1 MRKKF
6 TMLLASL
13 FLVIGS
19 AWAQTSYEVTATT
32 GTGVGSEWTKE
43 WTYTTSDANPVGL
56 KLKCNYNNMQA
67 SDGLLTLYVGQ
78 HSSST
83 YTLEVPTL
91 YKIVGYSFDFVKA
104 NDYTET
110 VTLTVG
116 GTAYNPTD
124 NSQKVEVN
132 NVNAS
137 STTFT
142 MAGANKGIKVSNFV
156 VKIAANLPVS
166 ASAVGERKSTFK
178 VGDEMYIYSTCRVNG
193 NADYTGFF
201 TNNNNGASLI
211 KEKPAN
217 LMTFDNNAIWVI
229 ASLETLQTTPAAEGE
244 TAKTYYKVTLKNK
257 ATDGYLGI
265 GGATNN
271 TSVGDN
277 QTFYIS
283 QWNDAVLTHGGNKV
297 GTDVWSEDVNG
308 TPLQQSSI
316 TNDAPIWI
324 VEAGNGK
331 CFNTENRQYQGNKP
345 GGYPIVFY
353 TVESADEKLAGQ
365 ILKTNAAI
373 ASAESLF
380 TMSTPVALQV
390 TDQNA
395 AGYIKCSNLDSGEG
409 NNMNWLLDN
418 NPETYIHSSWHSVSS
433 SNDYLEVYLGEGNG
447 MSLFYFTEYA
457 RLNVANDYPST
468 IEIQGSADG
477 VTYNP
482 VATVT
487 GLPQSGKSYTSPLI
501 ECDPSYVYLRFVVT
515 TGTNRIYFHMAEFD
529 LYKVTTIS
537 EEQTRRW
544 DVYRALSNA
553 VQEGNF
559 AVQKYNYS
567 SMVSY
572 CNSIEELKAN
582 ATMTYPFT
590 VTADVENPVLYAI
603 KTGRTDNG
611 KGWWYTYD
619 EEDGKIALTQF
630 TMANTQYWY
639 FKEVVKNAKPYL
651 ELYPYS
657 GDGTAMSYAGTN
669 SAAGTIMAASKQSG
683 NYNTLWQLEIQNGK
697 YGLQTENKEN
707 RLSNN
712 AGVSNKMGMWNAGPS
727 EDTGTAMYLFE
738 KPQYSFDLTTDDE
751 NPNLYAIRNHRG
763 QTSWFTYLTTG
774 DDAGKIALQAYT
786 GADAQLWYFKE
797 VASDKNAHGL
807 QLYPYLGEGKVMSY
821 PNENSAANCIIA
833 KAVDNTDGYKGTWI
847 LKDGNN
853 NSFGLQTEGLNNYLS
868 HNGGDNNK
876 MGLWHSG
883 MSDSGTPLYISDP
896 AEILQALIDEADE
909 ILGNV
914 GKVGYHSEA
923 GLEGLKTQTETSKTG
938 LANKTSYSLSE
949 LQAAIAAL
957 SSEGVSYPTSGKYYQ
972 IKSAFAG
979 FYNKQGKEMAI
990 YSVDNGNLSWKALDN
1005 YNASFYWLLTPT
1017 DDDKY
1022 VIKNANGQYVCGLD
1036 AENDRYLMSAAESS
1050 AGKFTLTWVAP
1061 GQFKIN
1067 GNGTMHTKGHN
1078 EGAGTDDRICSW
1090 DNNAAQSVW
1099 TFEEFTA
1106 EEYTVVEALIAL
1118 KGVYEAKKHYSTEIV
1133 FGGLYGEGIGKYS
1146 GTDEYDIVEAF
1157 RAVDE
1162 LWEMDFR
1169 EQLNNVGSDV
1179 VVEHK
1184 DRLDGLTLTINQPT
1198 TGKYYRIKSMNGNDP
1213 ARKGKY
1219 VQSTAEGDGLVL
1231 STEKNANSIVYYDGN
1246 TFLSYASGLYLN
1258 GYQVN
1263 NNSGVIS
1270 EIGATPNTWTIEENA
1285 DIPGTYALSSTL
1297 YGWHMS
1303 DWTGNVTTY
1312 GYNDA
1317 NAAWIFEEVV
1327 SLPVAVT
1334 AAGYSTF
1341 YTPEDMEI
1349 PTGVTANIIKT
1360 VSANE
1365 ATLVPVTGIV
1375 PAGTGLILEANEGSY
1390 EFKIVTGAANAD
1402 VEGNL
1407 LVGTKLKTLVKAED
1421 DFCYYALG
1429 NKGGKVA
1436 LYKAALNKNADGSAA
1451 TENGTHFINNAN
1463 KAYLPI
1469 KITSEAFAP
1478 AMFSFGRG
1486 GEDIE
1491 GGTTGIDNVELEGET
1506 VIYDLTG
1513 RRIEKIVEKGI
1524 YIVNGKKVVIK

>member
-1 MRKKF
+1 MKKKL

-13 FLVIGS
+13 FLVMGT
-19 AWAQTSYEVTATT
+19 AWAQVSYEVSATT
-32 GTGVGSEWTKE
+32 GTGNKSDYFATWS
-43 WTYTTSDANPVGL
+43 YTTSDANPVGL
-56 KLKCNYNNMQA
+56 KLAVQGGANNMQIA
-67 SDGLLTLYVGQ
+67 NNQLELWVG
-78 HSSST
+78 SGCT
-83 YTLEVPTL
+83 YTLQVPTL

-124 NSQKVEVN
+124 EVQKVEVN

-142 MAGANKGIKVSNFV
+142 MADANKGIKVSNFV

-201 TNNNNGASLI
+201 TNNNNSASLI

-217 LMTFDNNAIWVI
+217 LMTFDDNAIWVI

-331 CFNTENRQYQGNKP
+331 CFNTENRQYQGSKP

-380 TMSTPVALQV
+380 AMSTPVTLQV
-390 TDQNA
+390 TNQNA

-418 NPETYIHSSWHSVSS
+418 NPETYIHSSWHNTSS

-468 IEIQGSADG
+468 IVIQGSADG
-477 VTYNP
+477 ITYNP

-544 DVYRALSNA
+544 EVYRALSNA
-553 VQEGNF
+553 VQEGDF
-559 AVQKYNYS
+559 AVQKYNYN

-582 ATMTYPFT
+582 ATMTYPFA

-603 KTGRTDNG
+603 KSGRTDNG

-619 EEDGKIALTQF
+619 SADGKIALTQF

-683 NYNTLWQLEIQNGK
+683 NCNTLWQLEIQNGK

-712 AGVSNKMGMWNAGPS
+712 AGVSNKMGMWNAGPND
-727 EDTGTAMYLFE
+727 DTGTAMYLFE

-751 NPNLYAIRNHRG
+751 NPNLYAIRNHRS

-774 DDAGKIALQAYT
+774 DDAGKIALQSYT

-868 HNGGDNNK
+868 HNGGNNNK
-876 MGLWHSG
+876 MGLWHGG
-883 MSDSGTPLYISDP
+883 MSDAGTPLYISDP
-896 AEILQALIDEADE
+896 AEVLQALIDEADE

-914 GKVGYHSEA
+914 GKVGYFSEDA
-923 GLEGLKTQTETSKTG
+923 TASLQTQTTASKKG
-938 LANKTSYSLSE
+938 LANKTSFSLSE
-949 LQAAIAAL
+949 LKAAIEAL
-957 SSEGVSYPTSGKYYQ
+957 SALGDESKVFPTSGKYYQ
-972 IKSAFAG
+972 IKSAFPK
-979 FYNKQGKEMAI
+979 FFNVQGKEMAMF
-990 YSVDNGNLSWKALDN
+990 SSENNNLAWKAVEN
-1005 YNASFYWLLTPT
+1005 YNKSYYWTLIPT
-1017 DDDKY
+1017 DDNKY
-1022 VIKNANGQYVCGLD
+1022 LIKNVTGKYVCGHD
-1036 AENDRYLMSAAESS
+1036 ANRDEYLMSTDEAS
-1050 AGKFTLTWVAP
+1050 AGKFTLTWLAP
-1061 GQFKIN
+1061 GQFNIN
-1067 GNGTMHTKGHN
+1067 GNGTMHAKEHN
-1078 EGAGTDDRICSW
+1078 EGAGTNYRVSSW
-1090 DNNAAQSVW
+1090 AEGANTPSAW

-1106 EEYTVVEALIAL
+1106 DEYTVVEALMAL
-1118 KGVYEAKKHYSTEIV
+1118 KEVYEAKKYYSIDIV
-1133 FGGLYGEGIGKYS
+1133 FGGLYGEGIGQYS
-1146 GTDEYDIVEAF
+1146 GTDSYDIVEAF
-1157 RAVDE
+1157 KAVDE

-1169 EQLNNVGSDV
+1169 EQLNDVGSDV
-1179 VVEHK
+1179 VAEHK
-1184 DRLDGLTLTINQPT
+1184 DRLEGLTLTINQPA

-1219 VQSTAEGDGLVL
+1219 VQSTAEGNGLAL
-1231 STEKNANSIVYYDGN
+1231 STEKNANSIVYYDGS

-1258 GYQVN
+1258 GYEVN
-1263 NNSGVIS
+1263 NNGGVIS
-1270 EIGATPNTWTIEENA
+1270 EIGATPYTWTIEENA
-1285 DIPGTYALSSTL
+1285 DIVGTYALSSTL
-1297 YGWHMS
+1297 NDWHMS
-1303 DWTGNVTTY
+1303 DWTGNVTTF
-1312 GYNDA
+1312 GQNDA

-1334 AAGYSTF
+1334 AASYSTF
-1341 YTPEDMEI
+1341 YTPVDMEI

-1365 ATLVPVTGIV
+1365 ATLVPVTGII
-1375 PAGTGLILEANEGSY
+1375 PAGTGLILEASEGSY
-1390 EFKIVTGAANAD
+1390 EFAIAEDEPTAS

-1407 LVGTKLKTLVKAED
+1407 LTGSTAKTLVEAEAG
-1421 DFCYYALG
+1421 FNYYALA
-1429 NKGGKVA
+1429 NKNGKVA
-1436 LYKAALNKNADGSAA
+1436 LYKAALNKNADGTAA

-1463 KAYLPI
+1463 KAYL
-1469 KITSEAFAP
+1469 KLTSETFAP

-1486 GEDIE
+1486 E
-1491 GGTTGIDNVELEGET
+1491 GTTSIDDAQLTIDNAA

-1513 RRIEKIVEKGI
+1513 RRVEKMEKGI
-1524 YIVNGKKVVIK
+1524 YIVNGKKVVIR